1 MLLYNVRIYNVDGRE
16 GPTVRG
22 LTFAQM
28 LALTEG
34 LDNHNVQHLIISYE
48 KGV

>member
-1 MLLYNVRIYNVDGRE
+1 MLYYDVKIYKKDAEE

-34 LDNHNVQHLIISYE
+34 LDHHDIPYITISYE